1 MTYTAPENPNM
12 STARWGTIRADQYSA
27 LGHRTVGIQEPVG
40 YRGMVLRNDAQQAF
54 ASVFLDQLDVLG
66 ADVREHHRRLTARQ
80 AAGSQNE
87 I

>member
-1 MTYTAPENPNM
+1 MN
-12 STARWGTIRADQYSA
+12 TARGTAIQADQYSA

-40 YRGMVLRNDAQQAF
+40 YRGMALGNDVQQAF
-54 ASVFLDQLDVLG
+54 ASAFLDQLEVLG
-66 ADVREHHRRLTARQ
+66 ADVREHRRRLTARQ